1 MLISYLGKANDVKK
15 TRYLFEEIV
24 YGTCYKKYAI
34 KLYALGSFV
43 SDIRY
48 PYMYNIYKVHKV
60 FYPKA
65 SLCIMFLLNHIK
77 CNRISPLK
85 DLFPHPSTTYNFL

>member
-1 MLISYLGKANDVKK
+1 MLRKHDICSKK
-15 TRYLFEEIV
+15 LFM
-24 YGTCYKKYAI
+24 GHAI
-34 KLYALGSFV
+34 KNMQLNCMPLVALSLTF
-43 SDIRY
+43 RY